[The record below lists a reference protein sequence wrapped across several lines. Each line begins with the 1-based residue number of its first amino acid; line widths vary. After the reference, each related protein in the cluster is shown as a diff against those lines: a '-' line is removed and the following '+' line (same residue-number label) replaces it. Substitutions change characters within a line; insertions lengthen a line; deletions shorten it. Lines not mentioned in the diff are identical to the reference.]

1 MKMVPR
7 TAPVERSRCWFPQG
21 RIDGNR
27 RRGVHLWLLCTI
39 SLLAVP
45 SLVGCA
51 SLRREPLPPSHNMRT
66 TTSDSLP
73 TGFDNRSRQIE
84 SNLGI
89 R

>member
-1 MKMVPR
+1 MKTVPR
-7 TAPVERSRCWFPQG
+7 TAPVERSRIRFHQG
-21 RIDGNR
+21 RIDGHS
-27 RRGVHLWLLCTI
+27 RGLYLWLVCTI
-39 SLLAVP
+39 SLSAVP

-51 SLRREPLPPSHNMRT
+51 SLRREPLPPSHSMRT

-73 TGFDNRSRQIE
+73 TGIDDRSRQIE